1 MNSQLQKKDSTKVP
15 EPTLRRLPWY
25 LSNVKLL
32 RKRGERFVS
41 STQISKEIN
50 IDASQIAKDLSY
62 VNISGRTRVGY
73 EIDTLI
79 AVLEDFLGFT
89 NIHKAFLFGVGSLGG
104 ALLRDSGLNH
114 FGLEIVAAF
123 DVNPD
128 LVGTALNGIPI
139 YHSDDFEEKMQAYDV
154 NIGVLT
160 VPIEIAQKITDTMV
174 AGGIKAVWNFTPF
187 RIRVPEDIVVQNT
200 SLYAHLAVMFNRLN
214 FNGIIYKNNIDC
226 WKEVYRMKQGIHPDY
241 KEATVTCGCG
251 NTFKTGSV
259 KEDLRVDVCS
269 KCHPFFT
276 GQQRAAQARGRI
288 EQFNKRYGK

>member
-1 MNSQLQKKDSTKVP
+1 MNNHIQQKDVTKVP

-32 RKRGERFVS
+32 KQKGERYVS

-73 EIDTLI
+73 EVDTLI

-123 DVNPD
+123 DVNPA
-128 LVGTALNGIPI
+128 LVGTTLNGIPI
-139 YHSDDFEEKMQAYDV
+139 FHSDDFEKKVQKYDV

-160 VPIEIAQKITDTMV
+160 VPIEIAQSITDTMV

-187 RIRVPEDIVVQNT
+187 RIRVPENIVVQNT

-214 FNGIIYKNNIDC
+214 FNEIK
-226 WKEVYRMKQGIHPDY
+226 
-241 KEATVTCGCG
+241 
-251 NTFKTGSV
+251 
-259 KEDLRVDVCS
+259 
-269 KCHPFFT
+269 
-276 GQQRAAQARGRI
+276 
-288 EQFNKRYGK
+288 

>member
-1 MNSQLQKKDSTKVP
+1 MNNQLQKKDSMKVP

-32 RKRGERFVS
+32 RKKGERFVS

-128 LVGTALNGIPI
+128 LVGTTLNGIPI
-139 YHSDDFEEKMQAYDV
+139 YHSNDFEKKMREYGV

-160 VPIEIAQKITDTMV
+160 VPIEIAQTITDTMV

-214 FNGIIYKNNIDC
+214 FNEIK
-226 WKEVYRMKQGIHPDY
+226 
-241 KEATVTCGCG
+241 
-251 NTFKTGSV
+251 
-259 KEDLRVDVCS
+259 
-269 KCHPFFT
+269 
-276 GQQRAAQARGRI
+276 
-288 EQFNKRYGK
+288 

>member
-1 MNSQLQKKDSTKVP
+1 MSPQIQPKEITKVP

-32 RKRGERFVS
+32 KQKGERYVS

-73 EIDTLI
+73 EVDTLI

-123 DVNPD
+123 DVNPV
-128 LVGTALNGIPI
+128 LVGTSINGIPI
-139 YHSDDFEEKMQAYDV
+139 FHSDDFVQKMSEYEV

-160 VPIEIAQKITDTMV
+160 VPIGIAQSITDTMV
-174 AGGIKAVWNFTPF
+174 SGGIRAVWNFTPF
-187 RIRVPEDIVVQNT
+187 RIRVPENIVVQNT

-214 FNGIIYKNNIDC
+214 FNEIK
-226 WKEVYRMKQGIHPDY
+226 
-241 KEATVTCGCG
+241 
-251 NTFKTGSV
+251 
-259 KEDLRVDVCS
+259 
-269 KCHPFFT
+269 
-276 GQQRAAQARGRI
+276 
-288 EQFNKRYGK
+288 

>member
-160 VPIEIAQKITDTMV
+160 VPIEIAQKITDTMGQ
-174 AGGIKAVWNFTPF
+174 AALKPYGILL
-187 RIRVPEDIVVQNT
+187 R
-200 SLYAHLAVMFNRLN
+200 
-214 FNGIIYKNNIDC
+214 
-226 WKEVYRMKQGIHPDY
+226 
-241 KEATVTCGCG
+241 
-251 NTFKTGSV
+251 SV
-259 KEDLRVDVCS
+259 SVCR
-269 KCHPFFT
+269 K
-276 GQQRAAQARGRI
+276 I
-288 EQFNKRYGK
+288 